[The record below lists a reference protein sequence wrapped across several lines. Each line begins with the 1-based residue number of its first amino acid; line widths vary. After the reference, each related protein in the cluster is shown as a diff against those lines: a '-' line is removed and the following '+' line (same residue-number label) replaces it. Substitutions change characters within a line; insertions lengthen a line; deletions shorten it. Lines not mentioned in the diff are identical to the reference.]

1 MKYYTKDYMR
11 YYLIKL
17 INTREFILKLTDK
30 DVKSTEFQPYHGS
43 SIKRIEL
50 TQSGLDKLFSLPS
63 LHGTPKSSD
72 LVFMVNELSDEYVN
86 RLISTEEV
94 IMKRAEHRIAE
105 LSRLLPSLSEAT
117 AGYIEL

>member
-1 MKYYTKDYMR
+1 MKYYI
-11 YYLIKL
+11 IKL
-17 INTREFILKLTDK
+17 TNGKEFIIQLSDK
-30 DVKSTEFQPYHGS
+30 DIKSTEFQPYHGS
-43 SIKRIEL
+43 AINRTVL

-63 LHGTPKSSD
+63 LHGTPKSSY

-105 LSRLLPSLSEAT
+105 LSRLLPSLSDAT

>member
-1 MKYYTKDYMR
+1 MK

-30 DVKSTEFQPYHGS
+30 DVKVIEFQPYHGS
-43 SIKRIEL
+43 SIERIEL

-63 LHGTPKSSD
+63 MHGIPKSND

>member
-1 MKYYTKDYMR
+1 MKYYAKDYMK

-17 INTREFILKLTDK
+17 INTRELIIQLSDK

-43 SIKRIEL
+43 SINRIEL

-63 LHGTPKSSD
+63 LHGTPKSND

>member
-1 MKYYTKDYMR
+1 MK

-17 INTREFILKLTDK
+17 INTREFIIQLSDK
-30 DVKSTEFQPYHGS
+30 DITSTEFQTYHGS
-43 SIKRIEL
+43 GITRTVL